1 MIISKLESTKYPI
14 LPLFLSVDK
23 HFCYSQ
29 GYQFQFM
36 PHMEEEATTMMH
48 NLISV
53 LILNY
58 GDDVKTYF
66 LPEALEAAKYDYWYN
81 TLKRV
86 MCKTEKIWQ
95 RQKNL
100 TRSASILP

>member
-1 MIISKLESTKYPI
+1 
-14 LPLFLSVDK
+14 
-23 HFCYSQ
+23 
-29 GYQFQFM
+29 M
-36 PHMEEEATTMMH
+36 PHMEEKATMSINNITPV
-48 NLISV
+48 STFR
-53 LILNY
+53 Y